1 MKNKYIIMN
10 SEDNCATSL
19 AEIPKDETLQIYGTN
34 IKINH
39 DIPMGHK
46 FALKD
51 INQGDKIVKY
61 GQIIGIATEDIK
73 VGDWI
78 HTHNIKS
85 HYLERVANE

>member
-1 MKNKYIIMN
+1 MKP
-10 SEDNCATSL
+10 EDNCATSL
-19 AEIPKDETLQIYGTN
+19 TDIPKDDVIQISGNN

-46 FALKD
+46 FALK
-51 INQGDKIVKY
+51 NLNTGDLIKKY

-78 HTHNIKS
+78 HTYNVKS
-85 HYLERVANE
+85 HYLERIAND